1 MDPEQFA
8 ELKSAKDTV
17 MLVHNYQR
25 PEIQDLADY
34 LGDSLNL
41 AMEATRVEQSQ
52 ILFCGVDFMAE
63 SAKILNP
70 TKSVLHPN
78 ADAKCPMA
86 AMIDPEGLRNLKA
99 ENPEAVVV
107 AYVNTTAET
116 KTMTDICCTSA
127 NAVKVVQSLEA
138 EEVIFIP
145 DANLGMY
152 VQRFVPD
159 KKFIFWPGYCHVHR
173 DVTTEQIE
181 DMKERYPG
189 KKVLIHPECI
199 PDVLDLA
206 DEVLSTEGM
215 VRYAKSSEDDEFIII
230 TERELAYRLNRENPD
245 KKFHVIERAI
255 CPAMKKVTLDDVVKC
270 LETGTPE
277 IELADSVI
285 DQARLPLERMLAVG
299 RGEKLDEKL

>member
-8 ELKSAKDTV
+8 ELKTSKDTV

-41 AMEATRVEQSQ
+41 AMEATRVKQSQ

-70 TKSVLHPN
+70 TKKVLHPN
-78 ADAKCPMA
+78 TDAKCPMA

-181 DMKERYPG
+181 DLKERYPG

-215 VRYAKSSEDDEFIII
+215 VRYAKSSDDDEFIII
-230 TERELAYRLNRENPD
+230 TERELAYRLEKENPD
-245 KKFHVIERAI
+245 KTFHVIERAI

-277 IELADSVI
+277 IELNDTVLE
-285 DQARLPLERMLAVG
+285 QARLPLERMLAVG

>member
-8 ELKSAKDTV
+8 ELKTSKDTV

-41 AMEATRVEQSQ
+41 AMEATRVKQSQ

-70 TKSVLHPN
+70 TKKVLHPN
-78 ADAKCPMA
+78 TDAKCPMA

-107 AYVNTTAET
+107 AYVNTT
-116 KTMTDICCTSA
+116 
-127 NAVKVVQSLEA
+127 
-138 EEVIFIP
+138 
-145 DANLGMY
+145 
-152 VQRFVPD
+152 
-159 KKFIFWPGYCHVHR
+159 

-181 DMKERYPG
+181 DLKERYPG

-215 VRYAKSSEDDEFIII
+215 VRYAKSSDDDEFIII
-230 TERELAYRLNRENPD
+230 TERELAYRLEKENPD
-245 KKFHVIERAI
+245 KTFHVIERAI

-277 IELADSVI
+277 IELNDTVLE
-285 DQARLPLERMLAVG
+285 QARLPLERMLAVG